1 MTSEKLSPDPQRIW
15 AMSSIDP
22 RVLDGERRSAA
33 RLNFTKTREEEEET
47 GNVKRRRCRPASLV
61 IRRAASHSD
70 PSNTQSDRQR
80 IGFLLFHGAKMSR
93 CKAPSKLF
101 GVWRCGSRNCRR
113 PHAIK

>member
-1 MTSEKLSPDPQRIW
+1 MTSDELSPDPQRIW

-33 RLNFTKTREEEEET
+33 RLNFTKTRRKEET

-70 PSNTQSDRQR
+70 PSNTQ
-80 IGFLLFHGAKMSR
+80 
-93 CKAPSKLF
+93 
-101 GVWRCGSRNCRR
+101 
-113 PHAIK
+113 